1 MATTTAATYEEG
13 FRSLDREVALDRL
26 AVRGELPPWL
36 EGTLLR
42 TGPARYEHGDLTVNH
57 WFDGLAMLHKF
68 GFADGAVS
76 YANRFLH
83 SQAYL
88 RSQATGRLSY
98 SEFATDPCRSIFG
111 RAMALFQ
118 PQATDNANVNVTR
131 LGDRFV
137 AMTETPLPVAFDPE
151 TLDTLGVAYRSP
163 GHVTTAHP
171 HGDRESGE
179 LLNYA
184 TRLGPR
190 STYVLYGV
198 GQDGARRELASL
210 PVAQPSYTHSFAL
223 TERWIVLAE
232 FPLVVRFGQ
241 LAAGKPF
248 MESFAW
254 RPERGTSFLV
264 VDRADGSV
272 RGRWR
277 GPPLFA
283 FHHVNAYEQDDRL
296 VLDLCAYDDATIV
309 REFLLQR
316 LRDGTATIPD
326 STLRRCTIDLAG
338 GGGVSVETLSEAPFE
353 LPRINYGAVNGRPYR
368 YAYGAAR
375 RPGAGPHEWI
385 SRLVK
390 LDVSDGSDRGWS
402 ADGCFPGEPVFV
414 AAPTRAAEDDGVCLS
429 VVLDAARGTSFLLV
443 LDAGSFEELARAEV
457 PHAIPY
463 GFHGQFERRRAPSG
477 APRAL

>member
-1 MATTTAATYEEG
+1 MATTTATDYTQG
-13 FRSLDREVALDRL
+13 FRSLEQEIEVDRLEVA
-26 AVRGELPPWL
+26 GELPAWL

-68 GFADGAVS
+68 GFSGGDVS
-76 YANRFLH
+76 YASRFLQ
-83 SQAYL
+83 SRAYR
-88 RSQATGRLSY
+88 RSQETGRLSY
-98 SEFATDPCRSIFG
+98 SEFATDPCRSIFA
-111 RAMALFQ
+111 RTMALFH
-118 PQATDNANVNVTR
+118 PQVTDNGNVNVAR
-131 LGDRFV
+131 LGDRFL
-137 AMTETPLPVAFDPE
+137 ALTETPVPVAFDPE
-151 TLDTLGVAYRSP
+151 TLETLGVDQRAP
-163 GHVTTAHP
+163 GHITTAHP
-171 HGDRESGE
+171 HGDRDSGE
-179 LLNYA
+179 LLNYV

-198 GQDGARRELASL
+198 AQDGVQRQIARL
-210 PVAQPSYTHSFAL
+210 PVQQPSYMHSFAL
-223 TERWIVLAE
+223 TERSIVLAE

-241 LAAGKPF
+241 LATGKSF
-248 MESFAW
+248 MASFAW

-283 FHHVNAYEQDDRL
+283 FHHVNAFEQDGRL
-296 VLDLCAYDDATIV
+296 VLDLCAYEDDAIV
-309 REFLLQR
+309 RELLLDG
-316 LRDGTATIPD
+316 LRNGTAQIPD
-326 STLRRCTIDLAG
+326 ATLRRCTIDLAG
-338 GGGVSVETLSEAPFE
+338 SGGVTVETVSEVPFE

-385 SRLVK
+385 SRLTK
-390 LDVSDGSDRGWS
+390 LDVGDGSDLGWS
-402 ADGCFPGEPVFV
+402 ADGCYPGEPVFV

-429 VVLDAARGTSFLLV
+429 VVLDAHRGTSFLLV
-443 LDAGSFEELARAEV
+443 LDATTFEELARAEV

-463 GFHGQFERRRAPSG
+463 GFHGQFQRTG
-477 APRAL
+477 